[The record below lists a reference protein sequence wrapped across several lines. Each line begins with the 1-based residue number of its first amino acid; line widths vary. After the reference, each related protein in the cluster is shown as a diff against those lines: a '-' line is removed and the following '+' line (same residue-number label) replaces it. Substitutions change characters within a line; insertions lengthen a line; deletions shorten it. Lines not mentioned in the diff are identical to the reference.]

1 MLLSKSNNNEWNSIN
16 NVNLNSR
23 IYSCTLGLKIARSAN
38 FVHNKPFCEYF
49 QLDKIHHNLLYK
61 LVYICECIKCK
72 AYIAAVFLF
81 GYA

>member
-38 FVHNKPFCEYF
+38 FVHNKPFVSISSWTKYTIISF
-49 QLDKIHHNLLYK
+49 TN
-61 LVYICECIKCK
+61 
-72 AYIAAVFLF
+72 
-81 GYA
+81 